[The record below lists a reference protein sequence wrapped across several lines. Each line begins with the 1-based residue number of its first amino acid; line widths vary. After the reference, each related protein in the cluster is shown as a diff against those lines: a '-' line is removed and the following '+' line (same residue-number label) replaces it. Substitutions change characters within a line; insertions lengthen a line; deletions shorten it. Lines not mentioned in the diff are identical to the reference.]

1 VNPSL
6 CRAARSLL
14 NWSQDQLARAAEV
27 SPTTIANFETGK
39 SVPIRS
45 TLKAIQQAF
54 EAAGI
59 EFTNGD
65 EPGVK
70 LKKR

>member
-1 VNPSL
+1 VNPSE

-39 SVPIRS
+39 STPQRS
-45 TLKAIQQAF
+45 TLRAIRQTF
-54 EAAGI
+54 EAAGV
-59 EFTNGD
+59 EFLEGG
-65 EPGVK
+65 GVR
-70 LKKR
+70 LKPR